1 MAEQERVTL
10 KSIAQELGVSFSTVA
25 RALNGDPR
33 IHPQTRKLVEDK
45 AQELNYTR
53 NYYAQ
58 TLRRNEP
65 KSKTVAIIMDVADSP
80 VFTEILAMISAKLA
94 THGYTTLVFNSHD
107 SDAER
112 KCIQTMLS
120 RIPEAVII
128 SMSDPASENLQLLQS
143 MFDRT
148 LVLGSPDSSVKTSFI
163 SLGHRQAGYLSAQH
177 MLSCG
182 NHRNLI
188 FCNYQGVQAGQLFL
202 EGIRNAYA
210 DNSMVLDESNII
222 PVSFS
227 MDDASQK
234 FCHLWQERQGM
245 LDGVICDSDSM
256 AFGVYQAA
264 QQLGLTIPEDISVI
278 GYDDSR
284 LNSFTAPPLTSI
296 HTPKDQVVEHCLHF
310 LLGRLLEED
319 RSLCAYHLEP
329 HLSVRNSV
337 AQRA

>member
-1 MAEQERVTL
+1 MAEQGRVTL
-10 KSIAQELGVSFSTVA
+10 KTIAQELGISFSTVA

-33 IHPQTRKLVEDK
+33 IHPQTRELVENK

-58 TLRRNEP
+58 TLRRHEP
-65 KSKTVAIIMDVADSP
+65 KSKTVAIIMDVTDSS
-80 VFTEILAMISAKLA
+80 VFSEILAIISTELA
-94 THGYTTLVFNSHD
+94 AHGYTTLVFNSHD

-120 RIPEAVII
+120 RLPEAVII

-148 LVLGSPDSSVKTSFI
+148 LVLGTPDNSVKTNFI

-188 FCNYQGVQAGQLFL
+188 FCNYQGVQAGELFL
-202 EGIRNAYA
+202 QGIREAYSSHNVA
-210 DNSMVLDESNII
+210 LNEDDIV

-227 MDDASQK
+227 LDDACQK
-234 FCHLWQERQGM
+234 FSHLWQARQGM

-296 HTPKDQVVEHCLHF
+296 HMPKDQVVEHCLHF